1 MTNDQEETAT
11 AASIAALTKPLIESF
26 AIEGL
31 HGYRSLSLNTR
42 FSGSVLIAPNGS
54 GKTTFLGALDA
65 FLKGQFTRLASL
77 NFESISCRLRGVPE
91 ELKVTKKEIDDFS
104 SIPSDSDLVGF
115 SKSWDLA
122 PTVLQDFL
130 LNDYS
135 SVDQDEVRESSVYQ
149 TIFAKSGYRHAQV
162 KNICDHLTQ
171 SLRGRLPNIDRI
183 RDILKL
189 ALATYEVV
197 YLPTY
202 RRIEISL
209 PEDPEARPGYRK
221 RQSVRARLGLTRQG
235 LHSGE
240 IQFGLADISERLAG
254 LHRQMVFESNRGYG
268 QISANIVNDL
278 ITGAFEREIPS
289 LDARPSREDLHL
301 FFSRIKEEM
310 EGRHFGPYQ
319 TLIPNIDAIYSGAIP
334 AQSEKF
340 LTYFLGKLNSVIE
353 KTRDV
358 ESVVEEFIGN
368 CNRYL
373 SLPDELL
380 ARIGQAQDAKELTF
394 DRRNLRVTVTSKA
407 LNRKVPLDSLSSGEK
422 QMISLFARL
431 YLYPPKRKIVL
442 IDEPELSLSIDWQK
456 KILPDILG
464 APSCEQLI
472 AITHSPF
479 VFENELEPF
488 ATTLK
493 MRIMGPVS
501 PSLYPEEDEG
511 QVNE

>member
-1 MTNDQEETAT
+1 MTNDVQEQT
-11 AASIAALTKPLIESF
+11 AASLAARSAPLVESF

-31 HGYRSLSLNTR
+31 HGYRSLSLNTN

-77 NFESISCRLRGVPE
+77 NFESITCRLRGVSEP
-91 ELKVTKKEIDDFS
+91 LTVTKQEVDEFA
-104 SIPSDSDLVGF
+104 SIPSGSELTGF
-115 SKSWDLA
+115 AKSWEIA

-130 LNDYS
+130 LNEYS
-135 SVDQDEVRESSVYQ
+135 VADIDEVRDSPVYQ
-149 TIFAKSGYRHAQV
+149 TIFTKNAYRHATV
-162 KNICDHLTQ
+162 KQFCDHLVN
-171 SLRGRLPNIDRI
+171 SLKGRLPNIDRI
-183 RDILKL
+183 RDILRLTL
-189 ALATYEVV
+189 AAYEVV

-209 PEDPEARPGYRK
+209 PEEPEARPGYRK

-278 ITGAFEREIPS
+278 ITGAFERESPS
-289 LDARPSREDLHL
+289 LDARPSKEDLNL
-301 FFSRIKEEM
+301 FFSRIEEEM
-310 EGRHFGPYQ
+310 DGRHFGPYQ
-319 TLIPNIDAIYSGAIP
+319 TTLIPNIDAIYSGLIP

-380 ARIGQAQDAKELTF
+380 SRIGQSQDAKELTF
-394 DRRNLRVTVTSKA
+394 DRRNLRVTVTSLT

-493 MRIMGPVS
+493 MKISGPVS
-501 PSLYPEEDEG
+501 PSLFPDEDEG
-511 QVNE
+511 HANE

>member
-1 MTNDQEETAT
+1 MTNDQEEIHT
-11 AASIAALTKPLIESF
+11 AASTTALKKPLIESF

-65 FLKGQFTRLASL
+65 FLKGQFTRLAGL
-77 NFESISCRLRGVPE
+77 NFESITCRLRGVSE
-91 ELKVTKKEIDDFS
+91 ELTVTKQEIDAFS
-104 SIPSDSDLVGF
+104 SIPSESNLVVYA
-115 SKSWDLA
+115 KSWDLD
-122 PTVLQDFL
+122 PTDLQNFL

-135 SVDQDEVRESSVYQ
+135 SVDQDEVRENSVYQ
-149 TIFAKSGYRHAQV
+149 TIYAKLGYRPAAV
-162 KNICDHLTQ
+162 KNICDDLTQ

-183 RDILKL
+183 RDILKPVL
-189 ALATYEVV
+189 ANYEVV

-209 PEDPEARPGYRK
+209 PEDLETKPGYRR
-221 RQSVRARLGLTRQG
+221 RQSVRTRLGFTRQG

-254 LHRQMVFESNRGYG
+254 LHRLMVFESNRGYG

-278 ITGAFEREIPS
+278 ITGAFEREDPS

-301 FFSRIKEEM
+301 FFSRIEEEM
-310 EGRHFGPYQ
+310 EGRRFGPYQ
-319 TLIPNIDAIYSGAIP
+319 NLIPNIDAIYSGSIP
-334 AQSEKF
+334 TQSKKF

-358 ESVVEEFIGN
+358 ESFVEEFIRN

-380 ARIGQAQDAKELTF
+380 ARVGQAHDAKELTF
-394 DRRNLRVTVTSKA
+394 DRLNLRVTVTSKA
-407 LNRKVPLDSLSSGEK
+407 LSRNVPLDSLSSGEK

-431 YLYPPKRKIVL
+431 YLYPSKRKIVL

-493 MRIMGPVS
+493 MKITGPVKPS
-501 PSLYPEEDEG
+501 PFPEEDEG
-511 QVNE
+511 SVNE

>member
-1 MTNDQEETAT
+1 M
-11 AASIAALTKPLIESF
+11 
-26 AIEGL
+26 
-31 HGYRSLSLNTR
+31 
-42 FSGSVLIAPNGS
+42 
-54 GKTTFLGALDA
+54 
-65 FLKGQFTRLASL
+65 
-77 NFESISCRLRGVPE
+77 
-91 ELKVTKKEIDDFS
+91 
-104 SIPSDSDLVGF
+104 
-115 SKSWDLA
+115 
-122 PTVLQDFL
+122 
-130 LNDYS
+130 
-135 SVDQDEVRESSVYQ
+135 
-149 TIFAKSGYRHAQV
+149 
-162 KNICDHLTQ
+162 TQ

-189 ALATYEVV
+189 TLADYEVV

-209 PEDPEARPGYRK
+209 PEDPEARPAYRK

-278 ITGAFEREIPS
+278 ITGAFDREIPS
-289 LDARPSREDLHL
+289 PDARPSREDLHL
-301 FFSRIKEEM
+301 FFSRIEEEM
-310 EGRHFGPYQ
+310 EGRRFGPYQ
-319 TLIPNIDAIYSGAIP
+319 NLIPNIDAIYSGSIP
-334 AQSEKF
+334 AESEKF

-407 LNRKVPLDSLSSGEK
+407 LSRKVPLDSLSSGEK
-422 QMISLFARL
+422 QMISLFSRL
-431 YLYPPKRKIVL
+431 YLYPPTRKIVL

-493 MRIMGPVS
+493 MRITGPVN
-501 PSLYPEEDEG
+501 PSLFPEEDEG
-511 QVNE
+511 PVNE